1 MRNKETIQKKGVLLK
16 YEAPRVEIRQVRL
29 EYAIVTSNNPT
40 VFTSGMDYEEYE
52 TVADVNQDA
61 LFF

>member
-1 MRNKETIQKKGVLLK
+1 MRNKKTIKGKGVLLK

-29 EYAIVTSNNPT
+29 EFAIVTSYSPN
-40 VFTSGMDYEEYE
+40 VASDIQYEEYE
-52 TVADVNQDA
+52 TVADINQDG